1 MVKPNKP
8 KSIQEIIKCGER
20 IDLKVSI
27 ISVDANT
34 VTITSVEDP
43 DNTGRVERYHVIFE
57 EAGFTIHGFL
67 EVDGMYHKIVF
78 PIGD

>member
-8 KSIQEIIKCGER
+8 KSIQEIIKSGER
-20 IDLKVSI
+20 LDLKVSI

-34 VTITSVEDP
+34 VTVTSVEDP
-43 DNTGRVERYHVIFE
+43 DSTGRIERYHVIFE
-57 EAGFTIHGFL
+57 ETGFTIHGFL
-67 EVDGMYHKIVF
+67 EMGGLYHRVVF